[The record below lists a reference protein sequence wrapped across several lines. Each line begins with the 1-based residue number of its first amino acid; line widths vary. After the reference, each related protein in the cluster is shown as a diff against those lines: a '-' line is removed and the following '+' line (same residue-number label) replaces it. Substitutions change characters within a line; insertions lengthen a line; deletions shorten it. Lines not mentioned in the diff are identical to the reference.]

1 MKVELT
7 IEKNVI
13 LKRDKPWSHFHPLT
27 DQELFSVNEQ
37 KKFESVN
44 SSTGK
49 IEHLSNKTITNISKT
64 SLAYTTS
71 NNGQLFA
78 FLSPT
83 YEITL
88 WNKEKLIRTIPSCA
102 PAKQAIKTSPS
113 IFISNTGEQAILILQ
128 QPCRI
133 FLWLKTPNP
142 PIISARHHHKSPI
155 CSSVANRSIEEIGT
169 WHEIHLTNDQRTGM
183 NDDRHQVSTAVFF
196 RSKNSSLICAFVFL
210 DQSGYIQINRL
221 DIDWK
226 PTMVAEQSISSSFET
241 IQIATPI
248 TSTFCVARFAHSS
261 PILAVTFLTNILFI
275 SLTSL
280 TFSKFISVQ
289 CSIITS
295 PTHQQVLINDLVW
308 SYDDQFV
315 IGLTNRGALFF
326 LNRFGSQLNLM
337 TQGECITQGPS
348 PFVIIH
354 PLIGK
359 DSEATTHL
367 GLDSFMRSIVPFAND
382 DKSKQQKFS
391 LTTQSNKSLIFCS
404 DGYRLARLTYSSKIR
419 DRRFYDPLLYLYLTD
434 LNKQDEEQHS
444 IFAPKTR

>member
-1 MKVELT
+1 MKIDLT

-27 DQELFSVNEQ
+27 DQELLCTNEQ
-37 KKFESVN
+37 KKFESAN
-44 SSTGK
+44 SNTGK
-49 IEHLSNKTITNISKT
+49 IEHLSNKTVTNVSKT
-64 SLAYTTS
+64 SLAHTTS
-71 NNGQLFA
+71 NNGQLYA
-78 FLSPT
+78 FLAPT

-102 PAKQAIKTSPS
+102 LAKQAVKSTPS
-113 IFISNTGEQAILILQ
+113 IFISNNGEQALLILP

-133 FLWLKTPNP
+133 FFWLKTPNP
-142 PIISARHHHKSPI
+142 PIISARYHHKSPI
-155 CSSVANRSIEEIGT
+155 CSSVANRSIEEIGI
-169 WHEIHLTNDQRTGM
+169 WHEIVLTNDQRNGM
-183 NDDRHQVSTAVFF
+183 TDDRHQVSTGVFF
-196 RSKNSSLICAFVFL
+196 RSKSSSLICAFAFL

-226 PTMVAEQSISSSFET
+226 PSMTTEQSISFSFEA
-241 IQIATPI
+241 IQIGSPI
-248 TSTFCVARFAHSS
+248 SSTVCFARFAHSS
-261 PILAVTFLTNILFI
+261 PILAIGFQTNILFV

-280 TFSKFISVQ
+280 TFYKLISVD
-289 CSIITS
+289 CSIIAS
-295 PTHQQVLINDLVW
+295 PSHHQVLINDLVW
-308 SYDDQFV
+308 SYDDQFI

-326 LNRFGSQLNLM
+326 VNRFGSQLNLI

-359 DSEATTHL
+359 DSEATSHL

-391 LTTQSNKSLIFCS
+391 LSSQANKSLIYCS
-404 DGYRLARLTYSSKIR
+404 DGYRLARLTYSSKIG

-434 LNKQDEEQHS
+434 LNKQEEEHS
-444 IFAPKTR
+444 IFSRKTR